1 MLINF
6 FAILPFAMVQSQELK
21 LALIEAYY
29 ENGRSPTLVRRKI
42 MSPGSKWLL
51 IAPKLSSEQIK
62 RVMSQLTTNYSLK
75 NASPPGRSRSA
86 ITDKNL
92 AMIRRKLE
100 VSPRRSVSSL
110 SKELDISETSTFM
123 TALKRKGVYKRT
135 IFQLDGAPTHC
146 SKVAIEWLTEKFGDK
161 KAHFKE
167 FKLPVATL
175 QLRS

>member
-1 MLINF
+1 
-6 FAILPFAMVQSQELK
+6 
-21 LALIEAYY
+21 
-29 ENGRSPTLVRRKI
+29 
-42 MSPGSKWLL
+42 
-51 IAPKLSSEQIK
+51 
-62 RVMSQLTTNYSLK
+62 
-75 NASPPGRSRSA
+75 
-86 ITDKNL
+86 
-92 AMIRRKLE
+92 MIRRKLE
-100 VSPRRSVSSL
+100 LSPRRSVSSL